1 MTIIQ
6 VNQLQKAYGTNHVL
20 KRIDFQANE
29 GDVIG
34 VIGKNGAGKST
45 FLEILMTIKDYD
57 AGDVLLFNEDIKEL
71 STNRLKHIRKSI
83 SVVLQPTQFYK
94 TLKVIELLRLFKA
107 YYNSSVNI
115 EKVMV
120 DFKLEPHRTQYFD
133 KLSGGWKQIVSLAIA
148 FLAEPRLLI
157 LDEPTTG
164 LDPHMRNTL
173 WTYIINYNKNTGGT
187 VILTTHNMDE
197 IELYCDKVLLIN
209 NGVSEVYETT
219 QTILTSGYKSI
230 NEFYLTTVAI

>member
-6 VNQLQKAYGTNHVL
+6 VNQLKKAYGTNDVL
-20 KRIDFQANE
+20 KKIDFQAE
-29 GDVIG
+29 KGDVIG

-57 AGDVLLFNEDIKEL
+57 GGDVFLFNENIKEL
-71 STNRLKHIRKSI
+71 SAKHLEHIRKSI

-107 YYNSSVNI
+107 YYNSPINI
-115 EKVMV
+115 EKVMI
-120 DFKLEPHRTQYFD
+120 DFKLELHRNKYFD

-148 FLAEPRLLI
+148 FLAEPKLLI

-164 LDPHMRNTL
+164 LDPHMRNML
-173 WTYIINYNKNTGGT
+173 WTYILNYNKKNGGT

-197 IELYCDKVLLIN
+197 IELYCSKVLLLN
-209 NGVSEVYETT
+209 NGVSEVFDTT
-219 QTILTSGYKSI
+219 ENILSSGYKSI
-230 NEFYLTTVAI
+230 NQFYLSTVTI